1 MTRTLKARGQ
11 VLPLAC
17 VVLLV
22 CALMMMASFSVAN
35 AVHER
40 TRIQA
45 AADAHAFTVA
55 TLEARGFNTMAF
67 MNRAI
72 AGAIVAEMGIHA
84 WRALA
89 RHDVNM
95 YQAGMIAFFV
105 IAALEFAQCPKFQ
118 LQHCVHGFQALKI
131 AFKYR
136 KEYNSKKS
144 ALEGQ
149 DSKWKEAVKGYNDM
163 IKKINADQKEILDRV
178 KDEIGVS
185 SKVLTDMQK
194 LTAPQ
199 ASINMM
205 IHDYNKK
212 GFACALEGSNFD
224 GDCESPGSW
233 KSVGTLKPA
242 SERGAIM
249 ESAAMAARTKWESG
263 TMMERSA
270 SDTGY
275 RGSNPLGMPIYNP
288 SKMMDIQS
296 EGTYM
301 IMGLSNSTTAGG
313 NKVSAKSG
321 AAFGF
326 AQWKHGIGPLI
337 VQQGSMSSPAE
348 YEGIPC
354 DGSGGCFINFRL
366 ADQGGETDWGQPATY
381 GVITQDLRKM
391 RNGAD
396 RPWELGGTGEVKMPN
411 GEGKWKYVPTG
422 QGYGVAKAK
431 AYFHQ
436 LNKWSAP
443 PNLFDPFWRAKLHP
457 FVRDE
462 LKDVLQKVGDSNGSQ
477 IIGNGQTSVEGVIN

>member
-22 CALMMMASFSVAN
+22 CAVMMMASFSVAN

-95 YQAGMIAFFV
+95 YRAGFFAFLV
-105 IAALEFAQCPKFQ
+105 IMAMEFGQCSIYQP
-118 LQHCVHGFQALKI
+118 QHCVHGFQALRI
-131 AFKYR
+131 AFKYNR
-136 KEYNSKKS
+136 EYNSKKS

-163 IKKINADQKEILDRV
+163 IKKINGDQKTILDRV
-178 KDEIGVS
+178 KDEIGMTS
-185 SKVLTDMQK
+185 LTLMDMQK
-194 LTAPQ
+194 KTAPQ
-199 ASINMM
+199 AAIANA

-224 GDCESPGSW
+224 SDCESPGSW
-233 KSVGTLKPA
+233 KSVGQLKSA
-242 SERGAIM
+242 SQRGEIM
-249 ESAAMAARTKWESG
+249 ESAAMAARTKWEVG
-263 TMMERSA
+263 TMLERSA

-275 RGSNPLGMPIYNP
+275 RGSIPFGIPVYNP

-296 EGTYM
+296 EGMYM
-301 IMGLSNSTTAGG
+301 IIGLSNSTNAAS

-321 AAFGF
+321 AAFGI
-326 AQWKHGIGPLI
+326 ATWKDGVGPLI
-337 VQQGSMSSPAE
+337 VAEGSMNSPAE
-348 YEGIPC
+348 YQGVPC
-354 DGSGGCFINFRL
+354 DGNGGCFINFRL
-366 ADQGGETDWGQPATY
+366 ASEGGETDWGQPATY
-381 GVITQDLRKM
+381 GAITQDLRKM

-422 QGYGVAKAK
+422 QGYAVAKGK

-436 LNKWSAP
+436 LDKWAAP

-462 LKDVLQKVGDSNGSQ
+462 LKEVLQKVGDSNGSQ
-477 IIGNGQTSVEGVIN
+477 IIGNGQTAVEGVTN